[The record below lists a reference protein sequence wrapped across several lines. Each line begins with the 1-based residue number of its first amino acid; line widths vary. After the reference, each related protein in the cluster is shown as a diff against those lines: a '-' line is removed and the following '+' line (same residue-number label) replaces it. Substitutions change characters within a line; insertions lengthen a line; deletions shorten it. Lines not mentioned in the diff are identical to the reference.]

1 MNKFV
6 TLLVEDDMLQ
16 REVLADVLKGDR
28 FEVVECSTAQA
39 AELVI
44 ATSGT
49 EQNCAPLIADQNLE
63 GKMVG
68 SELASY
74 ARWEFPDLHIVI
86 MSGLQM
92 PPLPPRA
99 MFLQKPFLPTKLLEV
114 VRSKA

>member
-6 TLLVEDDMLQ
+6 TLLVEDDVLQ
-16 REVLADVLKGDR
+16 REVLADVLKGDG
-28 FEVVECSTAQA
+28 FEVVECSTAEA

-49 EQNCAPLIADQNLE
+49 ELRTLIADQNLE

-74 ARWEFPDLHIVI
+74 ARRRFPDLQIVL
-86 MSGLQM
+86 MSGQQVM

-99 MFLQKPFLPTKLLEV
+99 TFLRKPFLPTRLLEV
-114 VRSKA
+114 VRAPA